1 MVVKPK
7 NRLPKGLKNSDLFR
21 RSAVRKRTQRRDL
34 FATRPDLSSEGKY
47 FPTCPKANQEL
58 TLNGLADGMIEV
70 LQPEYVPCS
79 QIDESFSVCVKR
91 AVEILH
97 LT

>member
-1 MVVKPK
+1 MS
-7 NRLPKGLKNSDLFR
+7 KGENK
-21 RSAVRKRTQRRDL
+21 K
-34 FATRPDLSSEGKY
+34 KKKK
-47 FPTCPKANQEL
+47 CPKANQEL